1 MFEIAKECHLTKYRK
16 LVHWPLV
23 SLILKQ
29 DNIQDIIY
37 QQLAKDRNQ
46 LIDEEDL
53 EVIRSSVY
61 AQSSF

>member
-1 MFEIAKECHLTKYRK
+1 M
-16 LVHWPLV
+16 

>member
-1 MFEIAKECHLTKYRK
+1 MA
-16 LVHWPLV
+16 HWSLV